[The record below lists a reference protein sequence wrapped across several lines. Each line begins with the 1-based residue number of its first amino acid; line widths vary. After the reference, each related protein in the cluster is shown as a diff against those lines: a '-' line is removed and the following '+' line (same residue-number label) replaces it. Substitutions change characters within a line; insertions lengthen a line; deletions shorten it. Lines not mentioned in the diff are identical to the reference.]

1 MNLSNALI
9 TRTLSWFLLLG
20 LLSCVSVSSINA
32 QRKRPPHPPDDH
44 LPPNIKYTIDTLLQ
58 NNLLNTQLRNHEQP
72 GFSAL
77 ITQEFK
83 DVYSLVGGAS
93 NIELNTLISKES
105 KFRIGSIT
113 KQFTAV
119 AILKLHQEGHLNISD
134 PIQRF
139 FPDFHKYQDT
149 ITNKKHP
156 ITIEHLLTHTS
167 GLADDWY
174 LFKTLSPRVVYPN
187 SARSFFLDDYLKDY
201 PVQSKPG
208 TVFSYSNFGYV
219 LLGLI
224 IEIASRKSY
233 EDYVQTELFDVAG
246 MENTT
251 IDHPS
256 KIIDNRVQGYRMGDS
271 GLNNAGDEDL
281 LKAFSA
287 GNIISTVGDLNKW
300 YHALFN
306 GQIISR
312 DLLKKAHTV
321 YLKREDQPKEYLPIY
336 TPYGYG
342 WAIYSQGQIHSHGG
356 LISGFRSSVIFIA
369 SLNIFVVLLSNFY
382 YPEKD
387 ITIDNLSS
395 KMLLEAINYSSVR
408 ISIKR
413 TITNNLKTKPIRI
426 NYLKVVGFNDK

>member
-1 MNLSNALI
+1 MEKQYGYSALVTKDFKEIYSKAGGYANLELY
-9 TRTLSWFLLLG
+9 
-20 LLSCVSVSSINA
+20 
-32 QRKRPPHPPDDH
+32 KEHPRPPHPH
-44 LPPNIKYTIDTLLQ
+44 RHPPNL
-58 NNLLNTQLRNHEQP
+58 HE
-72 GFSAL
+72 
-77 ITQEFK
+77 K
-83 DVYSLVGGAS
+83 
-93 NIELNTLISKES
+93 ELSTPIVKES

-119 AILKLHQEGHLNISD
+119 AILKLHQQERLNISD

-149 ITNKKHP
+149 ITNEKHP

-187 SARSFFLDDYLKDY
+187 SARRFFLDDYLKDY

-224 IEIASRKSY
+224 IEIASGKSY

-251 IDHPS
+251 IDHTS
-256 KIIDNRVQGYRMGDS
+256 KIIDNRAQGYMMGDS

-281 LKAFSA
+281 LKAFSS

-321 YLKREDQPKEYLPIY
+321 YLKREDQPEEYLSSY

-342 WAIYSQGQIHSHGG
+342 WVVDS
-356 LISGFRSSVIFIA
+356 LITGTLERIPIIQHNGVVGGFRSNVIFVP
-369 SLNIFVVLLSNFY
+369 SSNIFVVILSNFRY
-382 YPEKD
+382 EEPYSMIDYLSQVIALEATEHPIRLKKTIISNFKKG
-387 ITIDNLSS
+387 ITIRKNSLSDINF
-395 KMLLEAINYSSVR
+395 KAINF
-408 ISIKR
+408 
-413 TITNNLKTKPIRI
+413 I
-426 NYLKVVGFNDK
+426 NYDKVFSH